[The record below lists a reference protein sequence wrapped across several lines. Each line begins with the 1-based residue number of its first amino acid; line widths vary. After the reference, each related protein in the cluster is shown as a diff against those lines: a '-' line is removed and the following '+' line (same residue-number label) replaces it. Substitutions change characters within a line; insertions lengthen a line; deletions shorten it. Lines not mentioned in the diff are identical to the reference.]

1 MVSIILKP
9 AIIGAHSLCPQ
20 LSPDLFSKSIIEQPS
35 VPLPPLMV
43 QIFSSLSSS
52 LAVARGSMPDC
63 PSQRRRQREGE
74 RERAASLP
82 SLLFPLSALHGIL
95 HSRKEERERD
105 VAWRVGIF
113 TGSKKYM
120 IVHESIYQH

>member
-9 AIIGAHSLCPQ
+9 VIIGTHSLCPQ

-74 RERAASLP
+74 GEGSLSPLSSLP
-82 SLLFPLSALHGIL
+82 PCQRCMAYFIQEKRRESEMLLGGWGFLQDL
-95 HSRKEERERD
+95 KN
-105 VAWRVGIF
+105 
-113 TGSKKYM
+113 T
-120 IVHESIYQH
+120 